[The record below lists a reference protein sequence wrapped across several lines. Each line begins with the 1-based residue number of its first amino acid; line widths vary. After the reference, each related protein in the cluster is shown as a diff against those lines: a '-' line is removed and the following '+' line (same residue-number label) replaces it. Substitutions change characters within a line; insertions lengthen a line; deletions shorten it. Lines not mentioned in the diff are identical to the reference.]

1 MATIAQSRREP
12 ASVRLAARAQELLPR
27 GNTLPA
33 EIWLGRHRVITAIL
47 WLHVVGLFAFG
58 RMDGFPTSHLVLEV
72 AIIGVCAT
80 LANPG
85 ILGKRMSSLI
95 DVKHRSVIASF
106 GLLSASGILVHLSGG
121 LIEAHF
127 HFFVMVALVALYQ
140 QWTPFLLSIFYVLL
154 HHGVLGVLDPQ
165 SVYNH
170 PDAWAHP
177 WKWAG
182 IHALFVAAMSA
193 VCIVGWRLNE
203 SLAAHGKKAEDE
215 LLASERR
222 LQFLAEANAMLGSS
236 LNYERTLAD
245 LASLAVPAVVDWC
258 AVDLLDAAGDLKR
271 VAVMHFDPDKVA
283 LAQTLLDRYPPPKD
297 AKVGVWAA
305 INSGETAFFPE
316 ISDDLLQK
324 VAVDQD
330 HLTILR
336 SLDFCSALI
345 VPLRARG
352 RSLGAITYVTAE
364 SRRALEEED
373 RSMLEEVAHRAAIAI
388 DNARLYR
395 ERGDI
400 AQALQRSL
408 LPPALPEIEGL
419 ALGAR
424 YVAAGESEV
433 GGDFYDIFQTAANE
447 WAIVMGDVC
456 GKGPDA
462 AALTGLVRSTVRA
475 IAMQTRKPAAVL
487 RALNQ
492 VLLSRDLEE
501 RFCTLNYLR
510 LRLAYGAC
518 TVTVC
523 SAGHPPPLIV
533 DANHRVRHVGQPG
546 SLLGQFEDVALVEA
560 ELTLS
565 EGDRLVLLTDGVIEA
580 RGADGHMMDER
591 LTGLLMNVQDLGPD
605 ELAELIQEQALKVQD
620 GFPRDDIA
628 VLVVTPA
635 ASRTIQLEP
644 HGPKPMDLS
653 FSLSADQQAAST
665 ARRFIR
671 ERLGWLE
678 AGVRED
684 LELLITELV
693 TNSFRH
699 SQMRESDLIE
709 VGISVHEDMIRAEIC
724 DPGGGFEADPVMPS
738 RLAESGRGLWIVQSL
753 AKSWGIVATPPTCV
767 WFEMKREP
775 RGDSRRLPTRSEPAR
790 S

>member
-1 MATIAQSRREP
+1 MVATAEGETGWLSR
-12 ASVRLAARAQELLPR
+12 SSFLGARKLLPK
-27 GNTLPA
+27 GNTLPQ
-33 EIWLGRHRVITAIL
+33 EIWLGRHRVITVIL
-47 WLHVVGLFAFG
+47 WLHVFGLFAFG
-58 RMDGFPTSHLVLEV
+58 RVAGFPTSHLLLEIAV
-72 AIIGVCAT
+72 IAVSAL
-80 LANPG
+80 LANPS
-85 ILGKRMSSLI
+85 ILGSQMSNLI

-154 HHGVLGVLDPQ
+154 HHGVLGVLAPE

-170 PDAWAHP
+170 PDAWMHP

-258 AVDLLDAAGDLKR
+258 AVDLLDAGGNLKR
-271 VAVMHFDPDKVA
+271 VAVKHFDPEKVS
-283 LAQTLLDRYPPPKD
+283 LAQVLLDRYPPPRD
-297 AKVGVWAA
+297 AKVGVW
-305 INSGETAFFPE
+305 ETIRTGVSAFFPT
-316 ISDDLLQK
+316 IGDGLLRK
-324 VAVDQD
+324 IAVDD
-330 HLTILR
+330 EHLAILR
-336 SLDFCSALI
+336 SLDFYSALI

-364 SRRALEEED
+364 SRREFEEED
-373 RSMLEEVAHRAAIAI
+373 RSMLEEVAHRAAVAI
-388 DNARLYR
+388 DNARLYK

-408 LPPALPEIEGL
+408 LPPALPDIQGL

-433 GGDFYDIFQTAANE
+433 GGDFYDVFQTSTNE
-447 WAIVMGDVC
+447 WVIVMGDVC

-462 AALTGLVRSTVRA
+462 AALTGLVRSTLRA
-475 IAMQTRKPAAVL
+475 IAMQTRRPAAVL

-510 LRLAYGAC
+510 LRSTYGAV

-533 DANHRVRHVGQPG
+533 DPSHHVRHVGEPG
-546 SLLGQFEDVALVEA
+546 SLLGQFEEIELVEA
-560 ELTLS
+560 ELTLK

-580 RGADGHMMDER
+580 RGADGHMMEEC
-591 LTGLLMNVQDLGPD
+591 LASLLMGSQDLGAD
-605 ELAELIQEQALKVQD
+605 ELADLIQEQAMKVQD
-620 GFPRDDIA
+620 GVPRDDIA

-635 ASRTIQLEP
+635 APQTIHLEP
-644 HGPKPMDLS
+644 IRPRPLAIS
-653 FSLSADQQAAST
+653 FSLGADQQAAST

-678 AGVRED
+678 PQVRED
-684 LELLITELV
+684 FELLVTELV
-693 TNSFRH
+693 TNSLRH
-699 SQMRESDLIE
+699 SQMSESDLID
-709 VGISVHEDMIRAEIC
+709 VAISIDDELIRAEIC
-724 DPGGGFEADPVMPS
+724 DPGGGFEAEPVMPS
-738 RLAESGRGLWIVQSL
+738 RSAESGRGLWIVQSL
-753 AKSWGIVATPPTCV
+753 AKNWGIVSTPPTCV

-775 RGDSRRLPTRSEPAR
+775 SRV
-790 S
+790 